1 METERHRLQMTLLI
15 ESLSLAWA
23 DRTDFYVGGAT
34 WVYFSE
40 LQAKKNDFRG
50 PDVFV
55 VLDTVRKERRAWVV
69 WEEDGKTPNVVIE
82 LLSDTTEHIDRG
94 EKMRI
99 YEKVLKVGEYFLFD
113 PVGGT
118 LDGYELDAVACEY
131 RRKAPARDG
140 RLPCGQL
147 GLWLGKAPGRHL
159 GVEAA
164 WLRWSD
170 AEGRVLPSAEELAR
184 RADAETRRAD
194 AEARRADAEARRAD
208 ELAAELRALKQRFQ
222 A

>member
-1 METERHRLQMTLLI
+1 MTLLI

-82 LLSDTTEHIDRG
+82 LLSDTTEHVDRG

-131 RRKAPARDG
+131 RHKTPAADG
-140 RLPCGQL
+140 RIPCGQL
-147 GLWLGKAPGRHL
+147 GLWLGKVPGRYL
-159 GVEAA
+159 GVEAP

-170 AEGRVLPSAEELAR
+170 AEGHVLPNADELAR
-184 RADAETRRAD
+184 RAE
-194 AEARRADAEARRAD
+194 AEARRAEAEARRAD
-208 ELAAELRALKQRFQ
+208 ELAAELRAIKQKYES
-222 A
+222 